1 MIENILLGL
10 TVALTFKNILYCF
23 AGILLGTAVGVLPG
37 LGSAATI
44 AILLP
49 FTYGLGDTTATL
61 ILLAGIFYG
70 SQYGGSTTAILVNL
84 PGESASA
91 ITAIDGYQMARNGRA
106 GAALTIAAL
115 SSFFAGTVS
124 VLIMAAISV
133 PLSEFAVE
141 FNSAD
146 YASLMLLGI
155 VAASALSNGSF
166 IKGLGMSLLGL
177 LISTMGTDI
186 NTGLSRFTFGVPEF
200 LDGIPIL
207 IMLLGLF
214 GMVEFVYS
222 LLHHGG
228 GSKDYTRVKFRDLMP
243 TREEFKRAIPAT
255 FRGTA
260 IGSFFGLLPGGG
272 STIGSIA
279 SYVVEK
285 RVSKHPEQFGKG
297 AIEGVAGPESANNA
311 GAQTSFIPLLSLGLP
326 IHPIM
331 ALLAA
336 VMFMQNISPG
346 PMLMTN
352 HPTLFWGLIMS
363 FWVGNLM
370 LVILNL
376 PLVHIW
382 VKLLI
387 LPNWLL
393 YPAILFFVVLGA
405 WSVNHNWFDVWMLI
419 PITTIGYVFKRCGCE
434 PAPLIMGFIL
444 GKIFEEN
451 LRRALVVSH
460 GDYMTFIDNRI
471 SLCFLIVTVLL
482 IFATVIKKYRLMT

>member
-49 FTYGLGDTTATL
+49 FTYGLDDPTATL

-106 GAALTIAAL
+106 GAALTVAAL

-124 VLIMAAISV
+124 VLLMAAISV
-133 PLSEFAVE
+133 PLSQFAVE

-155 VAASALSNGSF
+155 IAASALSNGSF
-166 IKGLGMSLLGL
+166 VKGLGMSLLGL

-186 NTGLSRFTFGVPEF
+186 NTGLSRFTFGVPEL
-200 LDGIPIL
+200 LDGIPML
-207 IMLLGLF
+207 IMLLALF
-214 GMVEFVYS
+214 GMVEFMYS
-222 LLHHGG
+222 LIHEKG
-228 GSKDYTRVKFRDLMP
+228 GSKEYTRVKFRDLMP

-363 FWVGNLM
+363 FWLGNLM

-376 PLVHIW
+376 PLVRIW
-382 VKLLI
+382 VKLLT
-387 LPNWLL
+387 LPTWIL

-405 WSVNHNWFDVWMLI
+405 WSVNHNWFDVWILI
-419 PITTIGYVFKRCGCE
+419 PITVIGYVFKRCGCE

-451 LRRALVVSH
+451 FRRALIIS
-460 GDYMTFIDNRI
+460 GGNYTTFLTNELSLVFIVI
-471 SLCFLIVTVLL
+471 SVCLMLIM
-482 IFATVIKKYRLMT
+482 FIKQSNK